1 MNPLNRSISLFI
13 FGTWI
18 EQIERIKQTIHEEFF
33 MNRLCR
39 LPTIALSLFVLLT
52 ACGKQGEKKYGKTIG
67 VSLLTRAH
75 VFYKD
80 LEEGLRTEAAKN
92 GYELL
97 ITTADF
103 DLGKQSS
110 QIEDFITRRV
120 DAIIVC
126 PVDSRGIGPAIK
138 RANEAKI
145 PVFTADI
152 TAQEGEVV
160 CHIASDNVAGGRL
173 AGEYLAKV
181 INGKGKI
188 AIVDQPT
195 ITSVLDRVQGFRE
208 IIAKFPEI
216 QIVAAVNGEGV
227 RDKALQVAADIL
239 QAHPDLDGVFGI
251 NDDSALGTLDAVQQ
265 FKREG
270 LVIVGYDATPPA
282 VDAIMK
288 DTALKADV
296 IQYPKKIGENTIMQ
310 IKAHFSGSAVPKLVP
325 VEVGIVDKAA
335 LEKSAI

>member
-1 MNPLNRSISLFI
+1 MKQMQAALF
-13 FGTWI
+13 
-18 EQIERIKQTIHEEFF
+18 
-33 MNRLCR
+33 L
-39 LPTIALSLFVLLT
+39 LLT
-52 ACGKQGEKKYGKTIG
+52 LAVFLSACVKKDEQKSGKVIG
-67 VSLLTRAH
+67 ATLLTRAH

-80 LEEGLRTEAAKN
+80 LEEGLRAEAAKN

-97 ITTADF
+97 ITAADF

-110 QIEDFITRRV
+110 HIEDFVTRRV

-152 TAQEGEVV
+152 AAQEGEVV

-173 AGEYLAKV
+173 AGEYLANLL
-181 INGKGKI
+181 NGKGKI
-188 AIVDQPT
+188 AIIDQPT
-195 ITSVLDRVQGFRE
+195 VTSVLDRVQGFRE
-208 IIAKFPEI
+208 ALATFPEM

-227 RDKALQVAADIL
+227 RDKAMQVASDIL
-239 QAHPDLDGVFGI
+239 QAHPDLNGVFGI

-270 LVIVGYDATPPA
+270 LAIIGYDATPPA

-296 IQYPKKIGENTIMQ
+296 IQYPKKIGEHTIAQ
-310 IKAHFSGSAVPKLVP
+310 IKAYFSGIAIPKVIP

-335 LEKSAI
+335 LQKSSL